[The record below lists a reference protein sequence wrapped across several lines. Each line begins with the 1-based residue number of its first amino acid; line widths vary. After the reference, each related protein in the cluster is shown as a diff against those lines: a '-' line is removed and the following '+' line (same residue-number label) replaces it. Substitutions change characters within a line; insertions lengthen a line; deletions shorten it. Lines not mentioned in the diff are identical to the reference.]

1 MSDRTSIALVVSNI
15 VLMAAIVALVV
26 TLLARPLGGQP
37 SPPEPAPPEI
47 LLDAVRQAG
56 LAENWNVTVREVGE
70 RLPLWRFS
78 VQLYAAGNNLLL
90 LTPIMLVQT
99 GNLWISGDG
108 IYLNFTDADADGHL
122 SAGDEFDIE
131 NLYGGQMFTLRIL
144 WAAYQSQIQHATFR
158 T

>member
-1 MSDRTSIALVVSNI
+1 MSLSDRTSIAVFVSNI
-15 VLMAAIVALVV
+15 ILTAAIVALVFS
-26 TLLARPLGGQP
+26 LIARPLGGQP

-56 LAENWNVTVREVGE
+56 LAENWNVTVREVSE

-78 VQLYAAGNNLLL
+78 VQLYVAGNNLLL

-99 GNLWISGDG
+99 GNLWIS
-108 IYLNFTDADADGHL
+108 
-122 SAGDEFDIE
+122 GDEFDIE